1 MEIKISSKQTLNIL
15 HVISWIIFLGLCV
28 EAGSYVFNAGYV
40 FLVTANAAAYF
51 GLAGLYDYDSGWYLV
66 IIFLMTLVGVL
77 KALMFY
83 LVVRLLHD
91 KKLDLSNPFTTTI
104 RRFISNLAYLT
115 IGIGLF
121 SNFGFNYSQWLNGQ
135 GAEIAKSHEYF
146 GGGDV
151 WFFMAVVFFI
161 IAALFKRGIEIQSEN
176 ELTI

>member
-15 HVISWIIFLGLCV
+15 HVLSWIIFLGLCV

-40 FLVTANAAAYF
+40 FFVSANAAAYF
-51 GLAGLYDYDSGWYLV
+51 GLSNLYDYDSGWYLV
-66 IIFLMTLVGVL
+66 IVFLMALVGTF

-91 KKLDLSNPFTTTI
+91 KKLDLSNPFTKTM
-104 RRFISNLAYLT
+104 RRFIFNVAYIA

-121 SNFGFNYSQWLNGQ
+121 SNFGVNYSQWLNEQ
-135 GAEIAKSHEYF
+135 GAKITRSYDFF

-151 WFFMAVVFFI
+151 WLFMAVVLFV
-161 IAALFKRGIEIQSEN
+161 IAALFKRGIEMQSEN